1 MFDFFDKNKNPFMAM
16 KNPENL
22 ENQDNQEEDGAN
34 GEMNPMQF
42 MQQAWALQMQIARN
56 MFMMP
61 LQMMKGFAGL
71 KGAAPDGGEAAEDG
85 APAQAGGFQLG
96 PMQIP
101 PELLRFLLKLEMS
114 PENLKKL
121 QKVLDFAF
129 EMLPQS
135 KSDDE

>member
-16 KNPENL
+16 MNPENL